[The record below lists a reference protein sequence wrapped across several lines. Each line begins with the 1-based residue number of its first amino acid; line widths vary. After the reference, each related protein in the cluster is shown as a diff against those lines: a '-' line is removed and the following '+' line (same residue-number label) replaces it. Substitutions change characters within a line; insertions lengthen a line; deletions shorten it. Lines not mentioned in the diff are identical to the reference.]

1 MLFLYETLQCFPFCC
16 YIEFIC
22 KHFTILIGSKWGY
35 PAPPCALGYSY
46 TGVAS
51 KQGQALTAPAYTTD
65 MPIDVLVGY
74 IVIDSLRKVKTPD
87 EIEAYLNSLDYSN
100 DTLRRIMKYLYTI
113 VDYDPIRFR
122 RYAVGTSVGRIAA
135 SANLK

>member
-1 MLFLYETLQCFPFCC
+1 M
-16 YIEFIC
+16 
-22 KHFTILIGSKWGY
+22 KHFNAFLFVATLSLFVSTSQFLSAQNGGY